1 MSCRRGMSWRSGTVS
16 GSELSRAGQV
26 GARECHSTGKGEEA
40 GQGLLRETRMLLALC
55 RKWGLKGKR

>member
-1 MSCRRGMSWRSGTVS
+1 MS